1 MKVFNRENI
10 NMKKS
15 MNFDKTN
22 ISHMKIIYSIL
33 ALIFL
38 VSCSGEE
45 YKLGSTTYYGTVR
58 NASTNT
64 PYADI
69 CVSVTD
75 GHATRTRTF
84 TNSDGYFS
92 LNVNVA
98 DLTGN
103 FYILVSSDETT
114 SKRFEITGVTK
125 DQVDL
130 GIIYLTAATPP
141 ELSTLDISAE
151 DNYLVFETVVK
162 TDKPNTIQES
172 GICYGLTASPTIT
185 DKKILAKLSDSTLS
199 AKIKLTDLDA
209 GTDYYFRAYSI
220 NNMGVGYSNVTSYH
234 TEDAIPRLEWDT
246 DQWGRDYDEIT
257 PESIVGLRAW
267 IADNGGYDISE
278 CGFCYTEANSIPTIQ
293 DTKIVAK
300 TDKNNDFSAT
310 LIGLKPATKYYV
322 RPYAINTRKGIGYGI
337 VKVLETYS
345 GLAEISITTTSD
357 TYLGKVKV
365 VGSIKDTWGGTVSQA
380 GICYSTNPNPT
391 IDDNVINVSA
401 KKGQF
406 LVEFSIEYN
415 KTYYIKAFA
424 ITQYGISYSNES
436 TEYISN

>member
-1 MKVFNRENI
+1 
-10 NMKKS
+10 
-15 MNFDKTN
+15 
-22 ISHMKIIYSIL
+22 MKIIYSIL
-33 ALIFL
+33 ALILLL

-45 YKLGSTTYYGTVR
+45 SKLGYTTYYGTVR
-58 NASTNT
+58 NVSTNA

-84 TNSDGYFS
+84 TNSEGYFS
-92 LNVNVA
+92 LNINVA

-103 FYILVSSDETT
+103 FYILVGSDETT

-125 DQVDL
+125 DQVDM
-130 GIIYLTAATPP
+130 GIIYLSAATPP
-141 ELSTLDISAE
+141 ELSTLYISVV
-151 DNYLVFETVVK
+151 DDYLVFEAVVK
-162 TDKPNTIQES
+162 IDNPNTIQES
-172 GICYGLTASPTIT
+172 GICYGLTASPSIT
-185 DKKILAKLSDSTLS
+185 DKKISAKLSDSTLY

-234 TEDAIPRLEWDT
+234 TEDATPRLEWNT
-246 DQWGRDYDEIT
+246 NQWGWNYDEIT
-257 PESIVGLRAW
+257 PESIVGLSAW

-278 CGFCYTEANSIPTIQ
+278 CGFCYTEQNSLPTIQ
-293 DTKIVAK
+293 DVKIEAK
-300 TDKNNDFSAT
+300 PDKNSDFSAT

-337 VKVLETYS
+337 IKAFETYS
-345 GLAEISITTTSD
+345 GLAEIKLTTT
-357 TYLGKVKV
+357 TYSSLGKVKV
-365 VGSIKDTWGGTVSQA
+365 NGWIKDTWGGTVSQA

-401 KKGQF
+401 KKGEF
-406 LVEFSIEYN
+406 LLEFSIEYN
-415 KTYYIKAFA
+415 TTYYIKAFA
-424 ITQYGISYSNES
+424 ITQYGISYSKEAQ
-436 TEYISN
+436 EYISKTSLNSLKTDLIIVNELE